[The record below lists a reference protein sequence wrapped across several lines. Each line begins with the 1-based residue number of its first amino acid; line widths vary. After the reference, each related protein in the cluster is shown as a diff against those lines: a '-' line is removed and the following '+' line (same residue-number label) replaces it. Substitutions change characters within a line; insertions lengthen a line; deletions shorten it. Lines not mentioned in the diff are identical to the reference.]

1 MALSAGAVQ
10 HPASGELYA
19 VLADGARLCSWKRS
33 HKRML
38 DGASASFSAKERV
51 GSVLVSAAVPGAV
64 LVHADASVSVV
75 SEQLKPT
82 CATWRLAAG
91 GEGRSRAKKG
101 GAQATVVASVLAA
114 RSGTSATMLL
124 FTRCAGT
131 AGATCVALDVS
142 ASAIRAG
149 RTHHF
154 EAPRQQS
161 ELLGAVHLGEIG
173 RIALLW
179 SCLTLEVRDWLDSDS
194 CSAQVRVSRNFRGD
208 PSLAVSLN
216 PSLPSTLHS
225 WRFGLSCGLAC
236 SAGECGAYCCRCGTV
251 GRCGC
256 GLVRR

>member
-1 MALSAGAVQ
+1 MS
-10 HPASGELYA
+10 
-19 VLADGARLCSWKRS
+19 
-33 HKRML
+33 
-38 DGASASFSAKERV
+38 
-51 GSVLVSAAVPGAV
+51 
-64 LVHADASVSVV
+64 
-75 SEQLKPT
+75 
-82 CATWRLAAG
+82 
-91 GEGRSRAKKG
+91 
-101 GAQATVVASVLAA
+101 
-114 RSGTSATMLL
+114 
-124 FTRCAGT
+124 
-131 AGATCVALDVS
+131 VALDVS

-236 SAGECGAYCCRCGTV
+236 SAGECGAYCCRCGAV
-251 GRCGC
+251 GRRGC